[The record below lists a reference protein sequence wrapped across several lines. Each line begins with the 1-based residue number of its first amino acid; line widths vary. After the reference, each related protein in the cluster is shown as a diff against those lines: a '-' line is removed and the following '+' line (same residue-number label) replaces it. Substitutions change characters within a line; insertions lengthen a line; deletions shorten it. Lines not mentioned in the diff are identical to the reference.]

1 MAARLLITGAGTGP
15 GNNLI
20 RSLRTGDPS
29 LFIVG
34 CNADRFFLKNSSAE
48 RNYLIPPLTYRALP
62 DVLGRI
68 IEAERVD
75 LVIPTT
81 DQDIRFLSGLRD
93 EFPGRLFLPGKTV
106 IDLCQDKHDLTA
118 FLRARGVP
126 APVTFP
132 VPAADGIEEVFG
144 RFAPRSRLW
153 CRMRA
158 GSGSIGA
165 IPVKSPEQARGWIRC
180 WEAIRGVPA
189 ASFILSEYLPG
200 RDFSCQSLWLDGK
213 LVLVKTCERLS
224 YLGPGNQ
231 PSVVSS
237 LGALTKTVFEPEV
250 AEIGAA
256 AVRSLDERVSGAFS
270 VDLKEDADGVPA
282 VTEINAGRLSSG
294 TNIFDLTGK
303 HNMAI
308 TYVRLALGEPVDIS
322 EEYDAA
328 EGFYMLRDLDAV
340 PAIVH
345 AEELFTGIR
354 EVESEGSGGR
364 FPQRMIRKE
373 ETRWATSHR
382 RRAR

>member
-1 MAARLLITGAGTGP
+1 MTARLLMTGAGTGP
-15 GNNLI
+15 GNNLV

-34 CNADRFFLKNSSAE
+34 CNADRFFLKKSSAD
-48 RNYLIPPLTYRALP
+48 RNYLIPSPTHPALP
-62 DVLGRI
+62 EVLRRI
-68 IEAERVD
+68 IETEHID
-75 LVIPTT
+75 LLIPNS
-81 DQDIRFLSGLRD
+81 DQDVRFLSGRRD
-93 EFPGRLFLPGKTV
+93 EFPCRLFLPGERV
-106 IDLCQDKHDLTA
+106 IELCQDKHDLTA

-126 APVTFP
+126 APITFP
-132 VPAADGIEEVFG
+132 VTDADGIEEVF
-144 RFAPRSRLW
+144 RQLAPRSRLW

-165 IPVKSPEQARGWIRC
+165 IPVKSPEQAQGWIRC

-237 LGALTKTVFEPEV
+237 LGALTKTVFEPQV
-250 AEIGAA
+250 AEICAA
-256 AVRSLDERVSGAFS
+256 AIRSLDERVSGAFS
-270 VDLKEDADGVPA
+270 VDLKEDAAGVPA
-282 VTEINAGRLSSG
+282 ITEINAGRLSSG

-308 TYVRLALGEPVDIS
+308 TYVRLALGEPVDIF

-328 EGFYMLRDLDAV
+328 EDFYMLRDLDTV

-345 AEELFTGIR
+345 AEELFNGIW
-354 EVESEGSGGR
+354 EVQSEGGGGR
-364 FPQRMIRKE
+364 FPQPMNRKE
-373 ETRWATSHR
+373 ETRWATLLR